1 MGYFTNISS
10 NRKKY
15 QEMTKNVPFPGR
27 NQETRQSEQ
36 DEQILQRQRLLQD
49 EAQRV
54 LEELNLIELL
64 SKGGVLRQTGS
75 STLGLMV
82 WRDIDLQVSS
92 PGLSIEQAFALLH
105 PLLIHPRV
113 KHVRYFHQSAHFK
126 LTGLDER
133 YFFMVFYEQEDHAE
147 WKLDISFWLGEGIH
161 PEPVHE
167 AIKQQLTPVTC
178 LTILQIKEVWYQ
190 LPAYRSEVYS
200 TDIYDAVLQ
209 HGVRTLAEFDHYLA
223 QRGKPTHT
231 KSLSASS

>member
-1 MGYFTNISS
+1 
-10 NRKKY
+10 
-15 QEMTKNVPFPGR
+15 MTKDTPSPGG
-27 NQETRQSEQ
+27 NQQTRQSEQ
-36 DEQILQRQRLLQD
+36 DEQLLQRQRLLQG

-54 LEELNLIELL
+54 LEELNLIALL

-92 PGLSIEQAFALLH
+92 PGLSIEQAFTLLH

-113 KHVRYFHQSAHFK
+113 KHVRYFHQSDHFK

-133 YFFMVFYEQEDHAE
+133 YFFMVFYEQEGQAE

-167 AIKQQLTPVTC
+167 AIEQQLTPETR
-178 LTILQIKEVWYQ
+178 LSILQIKEVWYQ

-209 HGVRTLAEFDHYLA
+209 HGVRTLPEFDHYLA
-223 QRGKPTHT
+223 QRGKPTRT
-231 KSLSASS
+231 KSLSSSS